1 MSASPSHSHR
11 SALVL
16 TTPALAQNAQSI
28 QQQPT
33 SPKLGGRDSWTARW
47 QKRTRRE
54 AFDCDDWFGS
64 GIRRGPQSG
73 CGQGSLIAGKQ
84 ERSSSQV
91 TLQLSPDLEIVGRLR
106 PAGRGPG
113 GKSIRLGRSAVTPPR
128 SAMLKASCGWW
139 KLPAAA
145 DLIARFWH
153 LRPARVPRD
162 GLARGL
168 TSGPAATARPSADAR
183 TIEPIGRSRSASLLE
198 LVNTLMP

>member
-1 MSASPSHSHR
+1 M
-11 SALVL
+11 
-16 TTPALAQNAQSI
+16 
-28 QQQPT
+28 
-33 SPKLGGRDSWTARW
+33 
-47 QKRTRRE
+47 
-54 AFDCDDWFGS
+54 
-64 GIRRGPQSG
+64 
-73 CGQGSLIAGKQ
+73 
-84 ERSSSQV
+84 
-91 TLQLSPDLEIVGRLR
+91 
-106 PAGRGPG
+106 
-113 GKSIRLGRSAVTPPR
+113 TPPR